1 VPDEISAF
9 SGREEAERDSDQVAD
24 VVKCSGPRRAYE
36 RFQFSKGQFDRIEI
50 RTVGRQ
56 EAEVGTDG
64 FESPRARRVVCGR
77 QGCRAPPH
85 RPAEASESGFD

>member
-36 RFQFSKGQFDRIEI
+36 RFSFAK
-50 RTVGRQ
+50 
-56 EAEVGTDG
+56 
-64 FESPRARRVVCGR
+64 
-77 QGCRAPPH
+77 
-85 RPAEASESGFD
+85 ASSIGLKSGL